1 MASYEWEQFT
11 IGQNQ
16 SIQDIVGAATKASEL
31 LNANMAFAKTGLQIA
46 SAFLM
51 GVVNPKVLLLNAI
64 ADEIDKFTADF
75 KGTGFHVIEITPT
88 GKEVLPKDADGNPVK
103 LVLGSAAVAANYAA
117 VAALG
122 DDGLIAEFIKWSKEF
137 LGEDDPANLKKT
149 SYLVSVGKSLPPA
162 ARTENANDDSA
173 SEKDPI
179 FGMHK
184 MTPSQI
190 IAQIISA
197 MDDEL
202 DDRRPQFSSSADVGA
217 LVIIIGFSDMTKNLP
232 SLGGA
237 LETIV
242 EFFGGENGLLTKGL
256 QQIGTLVKAA
266 AGQLEDPSKHNVVFK
281 VEDITGVRGTITDK
295 ESLKPMGVEYNFK
308 KMFEEG
314 DFVVGPRAKFGARAM
329 GYVSK
334 VENATLM
341 MVDEIIAAGTPFEKT
356 IEVESEVYQTAEV
369 TITGASELDHIAFTN
384 IGAGA
389 SLQKVH
395 YFQNR
400 NTYVDQNSSEP
411 VEGPLYND
419 YKYYEDLSMVPIAPP
434 SAKSEADEGDTK
446 VVREGGNA
454 LLTIKSKSTVLETHN
469 VGGID
474 YKVKTSIIGT
484 ISEPKKKTAPP
495 PNFKAA
501 KLEDLIGDFK
511 TFFSAIDTFS
521 ATLRGAAG
529 DTSNALDGIIKF
541 LEGKIKELDAINEA
555 LQKVLAL
562 FSVGLPQAGVY
573 VLMIPDGTPGGND
586 AVKSALSSATNKP
599 PDSLDFCV
607 GMMMMG
613 GSASI
618 KPLMTLLA
626 AGSGGKVETK
636 DVTAGSVAE
645 QLLR

>member
-31 LNANMAFAKTGLQIA
+31 LTTNMAIAKTGLQLA

-64 ADEIDKFTADF
+64 ADEVDKFTADF
-75 KGTGFHVIEITPT
+75 QGTGFHVIEITPT
-88 GKEVLPKDADGNPVK
+88 GKEVLPKDADGNPIK
-103 LVLGSAAVAANYAA
+103 LAMGAAGIAASYTAA
-117 VAALG
+117 AAA
-122 DDGLIAEFIKWSKEF
+122 GLTEEFIAWSTEF
-137 LGEDDPANLKKT
+137 LGEKDPANLKKT
-149 SYLVSVGKSLPPA
+149 TYMVSQGKSLPPA
-162 ARTENANDDSA
+162 ARTENANDDSV

-197 MDDEL
+197 MDDQL

-217 LVIIIGFSDMTKNLP
+217 IVIIIGFSDMTKNLP
-232 SLGGA
+232 NLGGA
-237 LETIV
+237 IEALV
-242 EFFGGENGLLTKGL
+242 QFFGGENGLLTKGM
-256 QQIGTLVKAA
+256 QQIGTLAA
-266 AGQLEDPSKHNVVFK
+266 AALGQLEDPSKHNVKFK

-295 ESLKPMGVEYNFK
+295 ETLKGVGIEYNFN
-308 KMFEEG
+308 KMFEVG

-329 GYVSK
+329 GYVSA
-334 VENATLM
+334 VENATAM
-341 MVDEIIAAGTPFEKT
+341 EDDPKT
-356 IEVESEVYQTAEV
+356 ALDESEVYQTAEI

-384 IGAGA
+384 IGAGS

-395 YFQNR
+395 YFENR
-400 NTYVDQNSSEP
+400 NTYIDQNSGEFI
-411 VEGPLYND
+411 EGPPYND
-419 YKYYEDLSMVPIAPP
+419 YKYYADLTAE
-434 SAKSEADEGDTK
+434 EAAVGDTK
-446 VVREGGNA
+446 VVREGGKA
-454 LLTIKSKSTVLETHN
+454 LLTVSSTSTVLEKHRI
-469 VGGID
+469 GPAD
-474 YKVKTSIIGT
+474 YAVKTSVIGT
-484 ISEPKKKTAPP
+484 IFEPKKKDAPP

-501 KLEDLIGDFK
+501 KLTDLIGDFK
-511 TFFSAIDTFS
+511 TFFAAINTFS
-521 ATLRGAAG
+521 DTLRGMAG
-529 DTSNALDGIIKF
+529 DSSSALDGVIDF
-541 LEGKIKELDAINEA
+541 LDGKIKELDKINEA
-555 LQKVLAL
+555 LQKILAL

-573 VLMIPDGTPGGND
+573 VLKIPDGTTGGND
-586 AVKSALSSATNKP
+586 AVKSALSSATGKP

-626 AGSGGKVETK
+626 AGSK
-636 DVTAGSVAE
+636 
-645 QLLR
+645 

>member
-1 MASYEWEQFT
+1 VAAAS
-11 IGQNQ
+11 
-16 SIQDIVGAATKASEL
+16 KASDL
-31 LNANMAFAKTGLQIA
+31 LTTNMAIAKTGLQLA

-64 ADEIDKFTADF
+64 ADEVDKFTADF
-75 KGTGFHVIEITPT
+75 QGTGFHVIEITPT
-88 GKEVLPKDADGNPVK
+88 GKEVLPKDADGNPIK
-103 LVLGSAAVAANYAA
+103 LAMGAAGIAASYTAA
-117 VAALG
+117 AAA
-122 DDGLIAEFIKWSKEF
+122 GLTTEFIAWSKEF

-149 SYLVSVGKSLPPA
+149 TYLVSQGKSLPPA
-162 ARTENANDDSA
+162 ARTENANDDSV

-232 SLGGA
+232 SLKGA
-237 LETIV
+237 IEALV
-242 EFFGGENGLLTKGL
+242 QFFGGDNGLLTKGF
-256 QQIGTLVKAA
+256 QQLGTLIEAA
-266 AGQLEDPSKHNVVFK
+266 AGQLEDPSKHNVTFK
-281 VEDITGVRGTITDK
+281 IEDITGVRGTITDK
-295 ESLKPMGVEYNFK
+295 ESLKPMGVEYNFN
-308 KMFEEG
+308 KMFEVG

-334 VENATLM
+334 VENA
-341 MVDEIIAAGTPFEKT
+341 AAMEDDPDTPL
-356 IEVESEVYQTAEV
+356 IDESEVYQTAEI

-384 IGAGA
+384 IGAGS

-395 YFQNR
+395 YFQNK
-400 NTYVDQNSSEP
+400 NTYIDQNSGEF

-419 YKYYEDLSMVPIAPP
+419 YKYYADLTAEEVA
-434 SAKSEADEGDTK
+434 AGDTK
-446 VVREGGNA
+446 VVREAGKA
-454 LLTIKSKSTVLETHN
+454 LLSVTSTSTVLETHN

-474 YKVKTSIIGT
+474 FTVKTSIIGT
-484 ISEPKKKTAPP
+484 IFEPKKKDAPP

-501 KLEDLIGDFK
+501 KLTDLIGDFK
-511 TFFSAIDTFS
+511 TFFAAIDTFS
-521 ATLRGAAG
+521 DTLRGMAG
-529 DTSNALDGIIKF
+529 DSAGALDGVIDF
-541 LEGKIKELDAINEA
+541 LDGKIKELDKINEA
-555 LQKVLAL
+555 LQKILAL
-562 FSVGLPQAGVY
+562 FSVGLPSAGVY
-573 VLMIPDGTPGGND
+573 VLQIPDGTTGGND
-586 AVKSALSSATNKP
+586 AVKEALSSATGKP
-599 PDSLDFCV
+599 PDSLDFSV

-626 AGSGGKVETK
+626 ASK
-636 DVTAGSVAE
+636 
-645 QLLR
+645 

>member
-11 IGQNQ
+11 IGQNKT
-16 SIQDIVGAATKASEL
+16 IQDIVAAASKASEL
-31 LNANMAFAKTGLQIA
+31 LNTNMALAKTGLQIA

-64 ADEIDKFTADF
+64 ADEVDKFTADF
-75 KGTGFHVIEITPT
+75 QGTGFHVIEITPT
-88 GKEVLPKDADGNPVK
+88 GKEVLPKDADGNPIK
-103 LVLGSAAVAANYAA
+103 LALGSAAIAANYTAA
-117 VAALG
+117 AAA
-122 DDGLIAEFIKWSKEF
+122 GLTKEFAAWTKEF

-149 SYLVSVGKSLPPA
+149 TYLVSQGKTLPPA
-162 ARTENANDDSA
+162 ARGENANDDSV

-197 MDDEL
+197 MDDQL

-232 SLGGA
+232 NLKGA
-237 LETIV
+237 V
-242 EFFGGENGLLTKGL
+242 EALVQFFGGENGLLTKGM
-256 QQIGTLVKAA
+256 QQLGTLVEAA
-266 AGQLEDPSKHNVVFK
+266 AGQLEDPSKHNVTFK
-281 VEDITGVRGTITDK
+281 LEDITGVRGTTTDK
-295 ESLKPMGVEYNFK
+295 ETLKPIGVEYNFN
-308 KMFEEG
+308 KMFEVG

-334 VENATLM
+334 VENA
-341 MVDEIIAAGTPFEKT
+341 AAMEDDPDTPL
-356 IEVESEVYQTAEV
+356 IDESEVFQTAEI

-384 IGAGA
+384 IGAGS

-395 YFQNR
+395 YYENK
-400 NTYVDQNSSEP
+400 NTYVDQNSGEF
-411 VEGPLYND
+411 VEGSPYND
-419 YKYYEDLSMVPIAPP
+419 YKYFVDLT
-434 SAKSEADEGDTK
+434 ADEAKAANTK
-446 VVREGGNA
+446 VVRESGKA
-454 LLTIKSKSTVLETHN
+454 LLTVSSTEDITETHN
-469 VGGID
+469 TGGID
-474 YKVKTSIIGT
+474 YVVRTSVIGT
-484 ISEPKKKTAPP
+484 IFEPKKKDAPP

-511 TFFSAIDTFS
+511 TFFAAINTFS
-521 ATLRGAAG
+521 DTLRGMAG
-529 DTSNALDGIIKF
+529 DSSSALDGVIQF
-541 LEGKIKELDAINEA
+541 LDGKIKELDKINEA

-573 VLMIPDGTPGGND
+573 VLQIPDGTTGGND
-586 AVKSALSSATNKP
+586 AVKEALSSATNKP
-599 PDSLDFCV
+599 PDSLDFSV

-626 AGSGGKVETK
+626 AGSK
-636 DVTAGSVAE
+636 
-645 QLLR
+645 

>member
-16 SIQDIVGAATKASEL
+16 TIQDIVGAATKASEL
-31 LNANMAFAKTGLQIA
+31 LTTNMAIAKTGLQLA

-64 ADEIDKFTADF
+64 ADEVDKFTADF
-75 KGTGFHVIEITPT
+75 QGTGFHVIEITPT
-88 GKEVLPKDADGNPVK
+88 GKEVIPKDADGNPIK
-103 LVLGSAAVAANYAA
+103 LAMASGAIAASYTAAAA
-117 VAALG
+117 A
-122 DDGLIAEFIKWSKEF
+122 GLTEEFIAWSKEF

-149 SYLVSVGKSLPPA
+149 TYMVSQGKTLPPDK
-162 ARTENANDDSA
+162 RTENANDDSV

-197 MDDEL
+197 MDDQL

-237 LETIV
+237 IEALV
-242 EFFGGENGLLTKGL
+242 QFFGGENGLLTKGM
-256 QQIGTLVKAA
+256 QQIGTLATAA
-266 AGQLEDPSKHNVVFK
+266 LGQLEDPSKHNVKFK
-281 VEDITGVRGTITDK
+281 VEDITGVRGTTTDK
-295 ESLKPMGVEYNFK
+295 ETLKGVGIEYNFN
-308 KMFEEG
+308 KMFEVG

-329 GYVSK
+329 GYVSA
-334 VENATLM
+334 VENATAM
-341 MVDEIIAAGTPFEKT
+341 EDDPKT
-356 IEVESEVYQTAEV
+356 ALDESEVYQTAEI

-384 IGAGA
+384 IGAGS

-395 YFQNR
+395 YFENK
-400 NTYVDQNSSEP
+400 NTYIDQNSGEF
-411 VEGPLYND
+411 VEGPPYND
-419 YKYYEDLSMVPIAPP
+419 YKYYEDLTAE
-434 SAKSEADEGDTK
+434 EAAVGDTK
-446 VVREGGNA
+446 VVREGGKA
-454 LLTIKSKSTVLETHN
+454 LLTVSSTSTVLEKHKI
-469 VGGID
+469 GGSD
-474 YKVKTSIIGT
+474 YAVKTSIIGT
-484 ISEPKKKTAPP
+484 IFEPKKKDAPP

-501 KLEDLIGDFK
+501 KLTDLIGDFK
-511 TFFSAIDTFS
+511 TFFAAIDTFS

-529 DTSNALDGIIKF
+529 DTSGALDGIVKF
-541 LEGKIKELDAINEA
+541 LDGKIKELDKINEA
-555 LQKVLAL
+555 LQKILAL

-573 VLMIPDGTPGGND
+573 VLMIPDGTTGGND

-599 PDSLDFCV
+599 PDSLDFSV

-626 AGSGGKVETK
+626 AGSGGSVKTK

>member
-11 IGQNQ
+11 LGQNQ

-31 LNANMAFAKTGLQIA
+31 LTTNMAIAKTGLQLA

-64 ADEIDKFTADF
+64 ADEVDKFTADF
-75 KGTGFHVIEITPT
+75 QGTGFHVIEITPT
-88 GKEVLPKDADGNPVK
+88 GKEVIPKDAEGNPIK
-103 LVLGSAAVAANYAA
+103 LAMASGAIAASYTAAAA
-117 VAALG
+117 A
-122 DDGLIAEFIKWSKEF
+122 GLTEEFIAWSTEF
-137 LGEDDPANLKKT
+137 LGEKDPANLKKT
-149 SYLVSVGKSLPPA
+149 TYMVSQGKSLPPA
-162 ARTENANDDSA
+162 KRTENANDDSV

-197 MDDEL
+197 MDDQL

-237 LETIV
+237 IEALV
-242 EFFGGENGLLTKGL
+242 QFFGGDNGLLTKGM
-256 QQIGTLVKAA
+256 QQLGTLVKAA
-266 AGQLEDPSKHNVVFK
+266 AGQLEDPSKHNVKFK

-295 ESLKPMGVEYNFK
+295 ETLKGVGIEYNFN
-308 KMFEEG
+308 KMFEVG

-334 VENATLM
+334 VENA
-341 MVDEIIAAGTPFEKT
+341 AAMEDDPETALD
-356 IEVESEVYQTAEV
+356 ESEVYQTAEI

-384 IGAGA
+384 IGAGS

-395 YFQNR
+395 YFENK
-400 NTYVDQNSSEP
+400 NTYIDQNSGEF
-411 VEGPLYND
+411 VEGPPYND
-419 YKYYEDLSMVPIAPP
+419 YKYYEDLTAE
-434 SAKSEADEGDTK
+434 EAAVGDTK
-446 VVREGGNA
+446 VVREAGKA
-454 LLTIKSKSTVLETHN
+454 LLTVSSTSTVLEKHRI
-469 VGGID
+469 GPSD
-474 YKVKTSIIGT
+474 YAVKTSVIGT
-484 ISEPKKKTAPP
+484 IFEPKKKDAPP

-501 KLEDLIGDFK
+501 KLTDLIGDFK
-511 TFFSAIDTFS
+511 TFFAAINTFS
-521 ATLRGAAG
+521 DTLRGMAG
-529 DTSNALDGIIKF
+529 DSSSALDGVIDF
-541 LEGKIKELDAINEA
+541 LDGKIKELDKINEA
-555 LQKVLAL
+555 LQKILAL

-573 VLMIPDGTPGGND
+573 ILKIPDGTTGGND
-586 AVKSALSSATNKP
+586 AVKSALSSATGKP

-626 AGSGGKVETK
+626 AGSK
-636 DVTAGSVAE
+636 
-645 QLLR
+645 

>member
-16 SIQDIVGAATKASEL
+16 TIQDIVGAATKASEL
-31 LNANMAFAKTGLQIA
+31 LTANMAFAKTGLQLA

-64 ADEIDKFTADF
+64 ADEVDKFTADF
-75 KGTGFHVIEITPT
+75 QGTGFHVIEITPT
-88 GKEVLPKDADGNPVK
+88 GKEVMPKDADGNPIK
-103 LVLGSAAVAANYAA
+103 LAMGAAGIAASYTAA
-117 VAALG
+117 AAA
-122 DDGLIAEFIKWSKEF
+122 GLTEEFIAWSTEF
-137 LGEDDPANLKKT
+137 LGEKDPANLKKT
-149 SYLVSVGKSLPPA
+149 TYMVSQGKSLPPEK
-162 ARTENANDDSA
+162 RTENANDDSV

-197 MDDEL
+197 MDDQL

-217 LVIIIGFSDMTKNLP
+217 IVIIIGFSDMTKNLP

-237 LETIV
+237 IEALV
-242 EFFGGENGLLTKGL
+242 QFFGGDNGLLTKGM
-256 QQIGTLVKAA
+256 QQLGTLVKAA
-266 AGQLEDPSKHNVVFK
+266 AGQLEDPSKHNVIFN

-295 ESLKPMGVEYNFK
+295 ESLKPMGVEYNFN
-308 KMFEEG
+308 KMFEVG

-334 VENATLM
+334 VENATAM
-341 MVDEIIAAGTPFEKT
+341 EDDPKT
-356 IEVESEVYQTAEV
+356 ALDESEVYQTAEI
-369 TITGASELDHIAFTN
+369 TITGASELDHIAFSN
-384 IGAGA
+384 IGAGS

-395 YFQNR
+395 YFENR
-400 NTYVDQNSSEP
+400 NKYVDQNSGGF
-411 VEGPLYND
+411 VEGPPYND
-419 YKYYEDLSMVPIAPP
+419 YKYYADLTEE
-434 SAKSEADEGDTK
+434 EAAVGDTK
-446 VVREGGNA
+446 VVREEGKA
-454 LLTIKSKSTVLETHN
+454 LLTVSSTSTVLEKHRI
-469 VGGID
+469 GPSD
-474 YKVKTSIIGT
+474 YAVRTSVIGT
-484 ISEPKKKTAPP
+484 IFEPKKKDAPP

-501 KLEDLIGDFK
+501 KLTDLIGDFK
-511 TFFSAIDTFS
+511 TFFAAIDTFS

-529 DTSNALDGIIKF
+529 DTSGALDGIIEF
-541 LEGKIKELDAINEA
+541 LESKIKELDKINEA
-555 LQKVLAL
+555 LQKILAL

-573 VLMIPDGTPGGND
+573 VLKIPDGTTGGND
-586 AVKSALSSATNKP
+586 AVKSALSSATGKP

-626 AGSGGKVETK
+626 AGSGSAPKTK
-636 DVTAGSVAE
+636 PLTGERLAE

>member
-31 LNANMAFAKTGLQIA
+31 LTTNMAIAKTGLQLA

-64 ADEIDKFTADF
+64 ADEVDKFTADF
-75 KGTGFHVIEITPT
+75 QGTGFHVIEITPT
-88 GKEVLPKDADGNPVK
+88 GKEVMPKDADGNPIK
-103 LVLGSAAVAANYAA
+103 LAVGAAGIAANYTAAAA
-117 VAALG
+117 VGLTEEFAA
-122 DDGLIAEFIKWSKEF
+122 WTKEF

-149 SYLVSVGKSLPPA
+149 TYMVSQGKSLPPA
-162 ARTENANDDSA
+162 KRTENANDDSV

-190 IAQIISA
+190 IAQIVSA
-197 MDDEL
+197 MDDQL

-217 LVIIIGFSDMTKNLP
+217 IVIIVGFSDMTTNLP
-232 SLGGA
+232 SLKGA
-237 LETIV
+237 IEALV
-242 EFFGGENGLLTKGL
+242 QFFGGDNGLLTKGM
-256 QQIGTLVKAA
+256 QQLGNVVAAA
-266 AGQLEDPSKHNVVFK
+266 AGQLEDPSKHNVKFK

-295 ESLKPMGVEYNFK
+295 ETLKEVGIEYNFN
-308 KMFEEG
+308 KMFEVG

-329 GYVSK
+329 GYVSA
-334 VENATLM
+334 VENA
-341 MVDEIIAAGTPFEKT
+341 AAMEDDPKT
-356 IEVESEVYQTAEV
+356 ALDESEVYQTAEI

-384 IGAGA
+384 IGVGS

-400 NTYVDQNSSEP
+400 NKYVDQNSGKFI
-411 VEGPLYND
+411 EGPPYND
-419 YKYYEDLSMVPIAPP
+419 YKYYADLSTVPTAPP
-434 SAKSEADEGDTK
+434 SAKSEADEGNTK
-446 VVREGGNA
+446 VVREAGKA
-454 LLTIKSKSTVLETHN
+454 LLKVTDATTVIERHKI
-469 VGGID
+469 GGSD
-474 YKVKTSIIGT
+474 YAVKTSVIGT
-484 ISEPKKKTAPP
+484 IFEPKKKDAPP

-501 KLEDLIGDFK
+501 KLTDLIGDFK
-511 TFFSAIDTFS
+511 TFFAAINTFS
-521 ATLRGAAG
+521 DTLRGMAG
-529 DTSNALDGIIKF
+529 DSAGALDGVIDF
-541 LEGKIKELDAINEA
+541 LDGKIAELDKINEA
-555 LQKVLAL
+555 LQKVLSL

-573 VLMIPDGTPGGND
+573 VLKIPDGTTGGND
-586 AVKSALSSATNKP
+586 AVKSALSSATERP

-618 KPLMTLLA
+618 KPLMTLL
-626 AGSGGKVETK
+626 
-636 DVTAGSVAE
+636 TAGSK
-645 QLLR
+645 

>member
-16 SIQDIVGAATKASEL
+16 KIQDIVGAATKASEL
-31 LNANMAFAKTGLQIA
+31 LTTNMAIAKTGLQLA

-64 ADEIDKFTADF
+64 ADEVDKFTADF
-75 KGTGFHVIEITPT
+75 QGTGFHVIEITPT
-88 GKEVLPKDADGNPVK
+88 GKEVMPKDADGNPIK
-103 LVLGSAAVAANYAA
+103 LAVGAAGIAANYTAAAA
-117 VAALG
+117 VGLTEEFAA
-122 DDGLIAEFIKWSKEF
+122 WTKEF

-149 SYLVSVGKSLPPA
+149 TYMVSQGKSLPPA
-162 ARTENANDDSA
+162 KRTENANDDSV

-190 IAQIISA
+190 IAQIVSA

-217 LVIIIGFSDMTKNLP
+217 IVIIIGFSDMTKNLP
-232 SLGGA
+232 SLKGA
-237 LETIV
+237 V
-242 EFFGGENGLLTKGL
+242 EALVQFFGGDNGLLTKGM
-256 QQIGTLVKAA
+256 QQLGTLVTAA
-266 AGQLEDPSKHNVVFK
+266 TGQLEDPSKHNVKFK

-295 ESLKPMGVEYNFK
+295 ETLKEVGIEYNFN
-308 KMFEEG
+308 KMFEVG

-329 GYVSK
+329 GYVSA
-334 VENATLM
+334 VENAVAM
-341 MVDEIIAAGTPFEKT
+341 EDDPKT
-356 IEVESEVYQTAEV
+356 ALDESEVYQTAEI

-384 IGAGA
+384 IGVGS

-400 NTYVDQNSSEP
+400 NKYVDQNSGKFI
-411 VEGPLYND
+411 EGPPYND
-419 YKYYEDLSMVPIAPP
+419 YKYYADLTAE
-434 SAKSEADEGDTK
+434 EAAVGDTK
-446 VVREGGNA
+446 VVREEGKA
-454 LLTIKSKSTVLETHN
+454 LLTVSSTSTVLEKHKI
-469 VGGID
+469 GGSD
-474 YKVKTSIIGT
+474 YAVKTSVIGT
-484 ISEPKKKTAPP
+484 IFEPKKKDAPP

-501 KLEDLIGDFK
+501 KLTDLIGDFK
-511 TFFSAIDTFS
+511 TFFAAINTFS
-521 ATLRGAAG
+521 DTLRGMAG
-529 DTSNALDGIIKF
+529 DSAGALDGVIDF
-541 LEGKIKELDAINEA
+541 LDGKIAELDKINEA
-555 LQKVLAL
+555 LQKVLSL

-573 VLMIPDGTPGGND
+573 VLKIPDGTTGGND
-586 AVKSALSSATNKP
+586 AVKSALSSATERP

-626 AGSGGKVETK
+626 AGSK
-636 DVTAGSVAE
+636 
-645 QLLR
+645 

>member
-11 IGQNQ
+11 LGQNQ
-16 SIQDIVGAATKASEL
+16 TIQDIVGAATKASEL
-31 LNANMAFAKTGLQIA
+31 LTTNMALAKTGLQLA
-46 SAFLM
+46 SVFLQ

-64 ADEIDKFTADF
+64 ADEVDKFTADF
-75 KGTGFHVIEITPT
+75 QGTGFHVIEITPT
-88 GKEVLPKDADGNPVK
+88 GKEVIPKDAEGNPIK
-103 LVLGSAAVAANYAA
+103 LAMASGAIAASYTAAAA
-117 VAALG
+117 A
-122 DDGLIAEFIKWSKEF
+122 GLTEEFIAWSTEF
-137 LGEDDPANLKKT
+137 LGEKDPANLKKT
-149 SYLVSVGKSLPPA
+149 TYLVSQGKSLPPA
-162 ARTENANDDSA
+162 ARTENANDDSV

-237 LETIV
+237 IEALV
-242 EFFGGENGLLTKGL
+242 QFFGGDNGLLTKGFRQLGNVVDAALL
-256 QQIGTLVKAA
+256 QV
-266 AGQLEDPSKHNVVFK
+266 EDPSKHKVVFN
-281 VEDITGVRGTITDK
+281 VEDIAGVRGTISDK
-295 ESLKPMGVEYNFK
+295 EYLRGIGQDYNIN
-308 KMFEEG
+308 KMFEVG

-334 VENATLM
+334 VENAALM
-341 MVDEIIAAGTPFEKT
+341 MEDEIIAAGTPFEKT

-400 NTYVDQNSSEP
+400 NTYIDQNSGEFI
-411 VEGPLYND
+411 EGPPYND
-419 YKYYEDLSMVPIAPP
+419 YKYYEDLSTVPLAPP
-434 SAKSEADEGDTK
+434 AAKSESDEGDTK
-446 VVREGGNA
+446 VVREEGNA

-521 ATLRGAAG
+521 DTLRGMAG
-529 DTSNALDGIIKF
+529 DTSGALDGIIEF
-541 LEGKIKELDAINEA
+541 LNGKIAELDKINAA
-555 LQKVLAL
+555 LQKILAL
-562 FSVGLPQAGVY
+562 FSIGLPQAGVY

-626 AGSGGKVETK
+626 AGSK
-636 DVTAGSVAE
+636 
-645 QLLR
+645 

>member
-11 IGQNQ
+11 LGQNQ
-16 SIQDIVGAATKASEL
+16 TIQDIVGAATKASEL
-31 LNANMAFAKTGLQIA
+31 LTANMALAKTGLQLA

-64 ADEIDKFTADF
+64 ADEVDKFTADF
-75 KGTGFHVIEITPT
+75 QGTGFHVIEITPT
-88 GKEVLPKDADGNPVK
+88 GKEVLPKDADGNPIK
-103 LVLGSAAVAANYAA
+103 LALGSAGIAASYTAA
-117 VAALG
+117 AAA
-122 DDGLIAEFIKWSKEF
+122 GLTTEFIAWSKEF

-149 SYLVSVGKSLPPA
+149 TYLVSQGKSLPPA
-162 ARTENANDDSA
+162 ARTENANDDSV

-217 LVIIIGFSDMTKNLP
+217 IVIIIGFSDMTKNLP
-232 SLGGA
+232 SLKGA
-237 LETIV
+237 IEALV
-242 EFFGGENGLLTKGL
+242 QFFGGDNGLLTKGM
-256 QQIGTLVKAA
+256 QQLGNVVAAA
-266 AGQLEDPSKHNVVFK
+266 AGQLEDPSKHNVKFK

-295 ESLKPMGVEYNFK
+295 ETLKGVGIDYNFN
-308 KMFEEG
+308 KMFEVG

-329 GYVSK
+329 GYVSA
-334 VENATLM
+334 VEN
-341 MVDEIIAAGTPFEKT
+341 VAAMEDDPKT
-356 IEVESEVYQTAEV
+356 ALDESEVYQTAEI

-384 IGAGA
+384 IGAGS

-395 YFQNR
+395 YFQNK
-400 NTYVDQNSSEP
+400 NTYVDQNSGEF
-411 VEGPLYND
+411 VEGPPYND
-419 YKYYEDLSMVPIAPP
+419 YKYYADLTAE
-434 SAKSEADEGDTK
+434 EAAVGDTK
-446 VVREGGNA
+446 VVREGGKA
-454 LLTIKSKSTVLETHN
+454 LLTVSSTSTVLEKHRI
-469 VGGID
+469 GPSEFA
-474 YKVKTSIIGT
+474 VKTSIIGT
-484 ISEPKKKTAPP
+484 IFEPKKKDAPP

-501 KLEDLIGDFK
+501 KLTDLIGDFK
-511 TFFSAIDTFS
+511 TFFAAIDSFS
-521 ATLRGAAG
+521 DTLRGMAG
-529 DTSNALDGIIKF
+529 DTSGALDGIIEF
-541 LEGKIKELDAINEA
+541 LDGKIKELDKINEA
-555 LQKVLAL
+555 LQKILAL

-573 VLMIPDGTPGGND
+573 ILKIPDGTTGGND
-586 AVKSALSSATNKP
+586 AVKSALSSATGKP
-599 PDSLDFCV
+599 PDSLDFSV

-626 AGSGGKVETK
+626 AGSGGSVKTK